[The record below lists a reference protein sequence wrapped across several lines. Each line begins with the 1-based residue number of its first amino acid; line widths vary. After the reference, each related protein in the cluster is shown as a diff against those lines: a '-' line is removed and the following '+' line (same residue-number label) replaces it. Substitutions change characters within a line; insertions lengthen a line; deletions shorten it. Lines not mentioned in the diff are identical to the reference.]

1 MDRFER
7 VIREIELLIKG
18 EPFYSKIE
26 KGVEEEKP
34 AESGVVSVEDGR
46 KGRSIEKVDYE
57 KVNYEMRKLE
67 LEIKECRNC
76 ELWKGRTNAVPGEG
90 SYFSKLMI
98 VGEGPGRD
106 EDIQGRPF
114 VGKAGQLLTKLL
126 NEIGVDRKDVYI
138 TNVVKCRPPENRT
151 PTPEEI
157 KSCKKYLERQFDII
171 RPKVVLILG
180 STALKAVLGEEGITK
195 LRGEETE
202 IDGVIYFPTF
212 HPAAV
217 LRDEQNK
224 LPIIRNDFLKLK
236 EILNR
241 VGFFNK

>member
-1 MDRFER
+1 MDRIER
-7 VIREIELLIKG
+7 IIKEIELLMRG

-26 KGVEEEKP
+26 
-34 AESGVVSVEDGR
+34 SVEDNT
-46 KGRSIEKVDYE
+46 KGNNIRSELLTKQGQLSERNTDIIIS
-57 KVNYEMRKLE
+57 EMKKLE
-67 LEIKECRNC
+67 LEVKNCRDCDLFKN
-76 ELWKGRTNAVPGEG
+76 RTNAVPGEG
-90 SYFSKLMI
+90 SYISKLMI

-106 EDIQGRPF
+106 EDTQGRPF
-114 VGKAGQLLTKLL
+114 VGRAGQLLTKLL
-126 NEIGVDRKDVYI
+126 NEIGIDRKDVYI

-180 STALKAVLGEEGITK
+180 STALKAILGEEKITK
-195 LRGEETE
+195 VRGEGVEL
-202 IDGVIYFPTF
+202 DGVIYFPTF

-224 LPIIRNDFLKLK
+224 MPIIRSDFLKLK
-236 EILNR
+236 EILQKI
-241 VGFFNK
+241 GFFG